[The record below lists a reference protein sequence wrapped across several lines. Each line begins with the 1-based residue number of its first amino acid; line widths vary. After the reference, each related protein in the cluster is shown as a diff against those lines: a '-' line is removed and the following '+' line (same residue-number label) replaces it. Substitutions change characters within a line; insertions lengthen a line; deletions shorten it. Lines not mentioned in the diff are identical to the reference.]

1 MIFYLLLGSRSSRQ
15 RPSESGAS
23 SGSNGSITDNRH
35 IEDAIKYLTNAGID
49 IDSL

>member
-1 MIFYLLLGSRSSRQ
+1 MKTYLERVEGSAKLQ
-15 RPSESGAS
+15 IKSE
-23 SGSNGSITDNRH
+23 IEVTDNRH